1 MTKAGLGFIMAGVF
15 VYFLASQSQIGWL
28 YLFDAIIWALLV
40 LSAILSWYSLR
51 ALRVE
56 RQVLLPSSVQWQ
68 IISPLEDDRVEVK
81 LKVTNSGR
89 LAKYFIKV
97 LEDCPYD
104 QPEQRQRAF
113 LVASLG
119 AKSAIAFSYTATCY
133 KRGYYPST
141 NITLQSGGPLGLLM
155 RRRSFPL
162 PLNLTVYPRYY
173 QMEGLP
179 AADVSWAEWGHAVR
193 TNAAAE
199 FYGSR
204 EYQYGDPLK
213 HIHWRNTARLGH
225 FMLKE
230 FEQASQGS
238 VTVVFESGY
247 DFGTGRETTLEYSI
261 KIAASLARLCAD
273 SGHKIDILAG
283 EQPLRQAG
291 WQEAMDYLAHLE
303 AGGKTNL
310 AESLAEAEAGQVV
323 VAIVLATETQLIAAL
338 SRLAARV
345 KCLIVVLLEG
355 FAPDEAPDLLTS
367 RLKGS
372 GVEIIRCSRGDL
384 EEAIKK
390 LGHAS
395 FFTGRLTLSAG

>member
-1 MTKAGLGFIMAGVF
+1 MTKAGAAFIMAGVF
-15 VYFLASQSQIGWL
+15 VYFLASQGQIGWL

-40 LSAILSWYSLR
+40 LSAALSWYSLKS
-51 ALRVE
+51 LRVE
-56 RQVLLPSSVQWQ
+56 RQMLLPGAARWQ
-68 IISPLEDDRVEVK
+68 IISPLEDDKIEVK
-81 LKVTNSGR
+81 LKLSNSGR
-89 LAKYFIKV
+89 LTKYFIKV

-104 QPEQRQRAF
+104 QPEQRHRAF
-113 LVASLG
+113 LVAILG
-119 AKSAIAFSYTATCY
+119 AKSATAFSYTATCY
-133 KRGYYPST
+133 KRGYYPSASL
-141 NITLQSGGPLGLLM
+141 TLQSGGLLGLLV

-179 AADVSWAEWGHAVR
+179 AADMSWAEWGHAVK
-193 TNAAAE
+193 TSAAAE

-213 HIHWRNTARLGH
+213 HIHWRNTARLGK

-238 VTVVFESGY
+238 VTVVFETGH

-273 SGHKIDILAG
+273 SGHKIDIHAG
-283 EQPLRQAG
+283 ETPLRQAG

-303 AGGKTNL
+303 AGGKT
-310 AESLAEAEAGQVV
+310 SLVEQVETGQVV
-323 VAIVLATETQLIAAL
+323 VAIVPAMETQLIPAL
-338 SRLAARV
+338 SLLASRV
-345 KCLIVVLLEG
+345 KGFVMVILEG
-355 FAPDEAPDLLTS
+355 FVPDEMPDLLAS

-372 GVEIIRCSRGDL
+372 GVEVIRCSRGDL
-384 EEAIKK
+384 EAAIRK

>member
-1 MTKAGLGFIMAGVF
+1 MTKAGLAFIMAGVF
-15 VYFLASQSQIGWL
+15 VYFLASQGQIGWL

-51 ALRVE
+51 SLRVE
-56 RQVLLPSSVQWQ
+56 RQVLLPGAARWQ
-68 IISPLEDDRVEVK
+68 IISPLEDDKVEVK
-81 LKVTNSGR
+81 LKVSNSGR
-89 LAKYFIKV
+89 LTKYFIKV

-104 QPEQRQRAF
+104 QPEQRHRAF

-119 AKSAIAFSYTATCY
+119 ARSAMAFSYTATCY
-133 KRGYYPST
+133 KRGYYPLT
-141 NITLQSGGPLGLLM
+141 NITLQSGGLLGLIM
-155 RRRSFPL
+155 RRRYFQL

-179 AADVSWAEWGHAVR
+179 AADMSWAEWGHAVK
-193 TNAAAE
+193 TSAAAE

-213 HIHWRNTARLGH
+213 HIHWRNTARLGK

-230 FEQASQGS
+230 FEQTSQGS
-238 VTVVFESGY
+238 VTVVFETGH

-273 SGHKIDILAG
+273 SGQTIDIHAG
-283 EQPLRQAG
+283 EQLLRQAG
-291 WQEAMDYLAHLE
+291 WQEAMDYLARLE
-303 AGGKTNL
+303 AGGK
-310 AESLAEAEAGQVV
+310 ASLAEQVEIGQVV
-323 VAIVLATETQLIAAL
+323 VAIVPAVETQLISSL
-338 SRLAARV
+338 SLLASRV
-345 KCLIVVLLEG
+345 KGLVIVILEG
-355 FAPDEAPDLLTS
+355 FVPDEAPDLLTS

-372 GVEIIRCSRGDL
+372 DVEIIRCSRGDL
-384 EEAIKK
+384 EEVIRK
-390 LGHAS
+390 LGHSS